1 MTGLA
6 ALFTGLL
13 PLLLDSAL
21 KGAALLLLAAMSVL
35 ILRKAS
41 AATRHLV
48 WLFAVGALLVLP
60 ALSALLPGWAVLPR
74 LNTAAEKNAL
84 SFSSD
89 KLLPSPLGQTAVV
102 DVELPVTSAA
112 RSVPVQEITP
122 TKSFRARDWLMLTW
136 MAGVIVLLMRLVAA
150 QWFLGRAESRCTVV
164 GDGPLAE
171 TKQAMLR
178 QLNIRRSVQLLLD
191 SQRTI
196 PMAWGVFRPR
206 VLLPAEAVDWDETRL
221 RSVLLHEMAHIKRG
235 DAVVRWLA
243 QLSCALHWFNPL
255 VWFAAWRLHVESE
268 RACDDLVLTNGVRAS
283 DYAKH
288 LLHVATNLSSAR
300 MTQACGLAMACPSR
314 LEGRLLAVLNQ
325 RANRRRVTRA
335 LAFATLTLGLCVV
348 IPVAMLRA
356 APEKT
361 SSDAVVEGRAGN
373 QKSTNENHTITVVAA
388 QTDSLLPGTSAAKPP
403 PMKSAD
409 AGDNDVNRIKLLRA
423 ESEFKRATELRGQNL
438 ISETEFNKAREEV
451 EIARAELA
459 GRRDEVVRIKLKDA
473 ETELARVAELQKA
486 NLVSKDALD
495 QATYKV
501 ALLRA
506 ESTGD
511 AAEAARVRFR
521 QAESDF
527 KRASQLHE
535 QKLISEADY
544 NDARQQ
550 FEVWRAKLQ
559 QDEIDRLTTK
569 SLADETQALLNAR
582 FESATKALRTER
594 TKLDNGKSTFEAVYQ
609 AARRV
614 RDAEVELS
622 ATPDGQITALTK
634 HVALMRQF
642 EQDAA
647 KRIEVGALAPGDAEA
662 LRYWRLT
669 AEIELLR
676 AKRAATAT
684 K

>member
-1 MTGLA
+1 
-6 ALFTGLL
+6 
-13 PLLLDSAL
+13 
-21 KGAALLLLAAMSVL
+21 
-35 ILRKAS
+35 
-41 AATRHLV
+41 
-48 WLFAVGALLVLP
+48 
-60 ALSALLPGWAVLPR
+60 
-74 LNTAAEKNAL
+74 
-84 SFSSD
+84 
-89 KLLPSPLGQTAVV
+89 
-102 DVELPVTSAA
+102 
-112 RSVPVQEITP
+112 
-122 TKSFRARDWLMLTW
+122 
-136 MAGVIVLLMRLVAA
+136 
-150 QWFLGRAESRCTVV
+150 
-164 GDGPLAE
+164 
-171 TKQAMLR
+171 
-178 QLNIRRSVQLLLD
+178 
-191 SQRTI
+191 
-196 PMAWGVFRPR
+196 
-206 VLLPAEAVDWDETRL
+206 
-221 RSVLLHEMAHIKRG
+221 
-235 DAVVRWLA
+235 
-243 QLSCALHWFNPL
+243 LHWFNPL

-288 LLHVATNLSSAR
+288 LLHVATNLSSTR

-356 APEKT
+356 EAEKT
-361 SSDAVVEGRAGN
+361 SSIAEKNTDN
-373 QKSTNENHTITVVAA
+373 QKNTNDDTAE
-388 QTDSLLPGTSAAKPP
+388 SASPAKPLP
-403 PMKSAD
+403 TGPAD
-409 AGDNDVNRIKLLRA
+409 AGDNEVNRVKLLHA
-423 ESEFKRATELRGQNL
+423 ESEWRRATELRGRNL
-438 ISETEFNKAREEV
+438 ISETEYHKAMVEM

-459 GRRDEVVRIKLKDA
+459 GRQDEVVWLKLRNA

-622 ATPDGQITALTK
+622 TTPDGQITALTK